1 MSDVIFP
8 KAEASH
14 EIEVK
19 DISPELIHTLA
30 KGRSQEKVAQILVIG
45 PDAALIEGIVQTLAT
60 TGHKVTVAATIG
72 GAISALDGDRPMI
85 ALVARSELFSDGT
98 TFRIPLAQGGALIA
112 FHGDDSDR
120 IPLPFPIQRTM
131 LAALQLPLE
140 RQRLVALIGNV
151 EVRARAAGRVE
162 STEVDDSR
170 GMEASPG

>member
-1 MSDVIFP
+1 M
-8 KAEASH
+8 
-14 EIEVK
+14 
-19 DISPELIHTLA
+19 
-30 KGRSQEKVAQILVIG
+30 
-45 PDAALIEGIVQTLAT
+45 ALIEGVTQTLAAA
-60 TGHKVTVAATIG
+60 GHQVRVAATIA
-72 GAISALDGDRPMI
+72 GAMSALNGCRPLI
-85 ALVARSELFSDGT
+85 AIVDRSELFNDGP

-112 FHGDDSDR
+112 FHGDDSGR

-162 STEVDDSR
+162 SAEADDSR